1 MDRPLNG
8 GFICA
13 KHNIGYKIQ
22 CPSCLFI
29 SQKEKELRQLLHN
42 TVDVMTFEQLQKVAE
57 LLNLG
62 SELNE

>member
-1 MDRPLNG
+1 MDKPLNG

-29 SQKEKELRQLLHN
+29 SLYEKELRQLLHN
-42 TVDVMTFEQLQKVAE
+42 TVDVMTFEQLHKTAE
-57 LLNLG
+57 LLNL
-62 SELNE
+62 SNEN